1 MGLHC
6 IKKHVLSTNFHWQ
19 QKRGVKNF
27 YDGKK
32 IWKTRGQ
39 KYSSSYFV
47 SVCVAVFLTS
57 IFLFQNAFYY
67 FIGKIFFN
75 RSSPIEEYLSHGN
88 FRNCL
93 STKREFE
100 QVAVSLYEVSKIF
113 KGIQKTMPF
122 KLNAIFT

>member
-1 MGLHC
+1 MV
-6 IKKHVLSTNFHWQ
+6 KKYGRHEVRSIQVLILLLCVLLFFLPVFFFFRTLS
-19 QKRGVKNF
+19 
-27 YDGKK
+27 
-32 IWKTRGQ
+32 II
-39 KYSSSYFV
+39 SSVRY
-47 SVCVAVFLTS
+47 
-57 IFLFQNAFYY
+57 
-67 FIGKIFFN
+67 FN

-100 QVAVSLYEVSKIF
+100 QVAVSHYEVSKIF